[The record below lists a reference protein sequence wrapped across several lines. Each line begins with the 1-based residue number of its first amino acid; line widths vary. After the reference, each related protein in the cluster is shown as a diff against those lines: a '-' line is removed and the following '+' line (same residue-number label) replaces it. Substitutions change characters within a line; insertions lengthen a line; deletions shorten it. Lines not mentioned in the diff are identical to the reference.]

1 MGAGENYAERMK
13 RDKDDKKKRSRDRDG
28 EDALGGKR
36 KMRHLDGIKV
46 IDPNDYDLIRRFLT
60 EHGKIV
66 PARLTGATAKQQRQ
80 IKRIVRRLR
89 VMGIVP

>member
-1 MGAGENYAERMK
+1 MPRRMK
-13 RDKDDKKKRSRDRDG
+13 KESSERKSRDRDG
-28 EDALGGKR
+28 EDGFGAKR
-36 KMRHLDGIKV
+36 KPRHLEGIKA

-60 EHGKIV
+60 EHGKII

>member
-1 MGAGENYAERMK
+1 MPRRMK
-13 RDKDDKKKRSRDRDG
+13 REKDDRKKKTRDRDG
-28 EDALGGKR
+28 EDGLGGKR

-46 IDPNDYDLIRRFLT
+46 IDPNDYELIRRFLT

>member
-1 MGAGENYAERMK
+1 MAKRMK
-13 RDKDDKKKRSRDRDG
+13 RETSERRSRSHDRDNDEG
-28 EDALGGKR
+28 FGAKR
-36 KMRHLDGIKV
+36 KARHLEGIKV

-60 EHGKIV
+60 EHGKLM
-66 PARLTGATAKQQRQ
+66 PARLTGATAKQQRE